1 MSIVSWLKS
10 WLERR
15 RLDDEDFQ
23 EQIRAHLAIAADER
37 MADGADPK
45 SAQLAS
51 LKDFGNVALTTE
63 AARRIWTPWWIDAL
77 HDQASDVRYAI
88 RTLAKNPAFSLAVV
102 GVLTLGIGLNAA
114 VFTMLKGIALSPI
127 AGVGTSASLAVIF
140 GEMST
145 GRQVALSYPDRFG
158 DIRGRDDRPG
168 CHRRA
173 VDRGAR
179 MGCRTNR
186 SGRRPAEDMNPVR
199 R

>member
-1 MSIVSWLKS
+1 MALWVPWQ
-10 WLERR
+10 RR
-15 RLDDEDFQ
+15 RLDEDDLQ
-23 EQIRAHLAIAADER
+23 EEIRSHLKMAADDR
-37 MADGADPK
+37 VADGADPRG
-45 SAQLAS
+45 AQLES

-63 AARRIWTPWWIDAL
+63 AARRVWTPWWLEAL
-77 HDQASDVRYAI
+77 HDQVSDVRYAV
-88 RTLAKNPAFSLAVV
+88 RVLLKGPAFALTVIA
-102 GVLTLGIGLNAA
+102 VLTLGIGLNAA

-140 GEMST
+140 GETST

-179 MGCRTNR
+179 MACRTNR